1 MTTTSPSMF
10 LDDGHFFSDYGI
22 HNATSELGLNTAG
35 ATVKIRTTSGVAE
48 ATRVYPISLV

>member
-1 MTTTSPSMF
+1 MTTASPSMY
-10 LDDGHFFSDYGI
+10 LDNGHFFSDYGI

-48 ATRVYPISLV
+48 ATRVYPVVLV

>member
-1 MTTTSPSMF
+1 MF

-35 ATVKIRTTSGVAE
+35 ATVKIRTTAGVAE

>member
-35 ATVKIRTTSGVAE
+35 ATVKIRTTAGVAE
-48 ATRVYPISLV
+48 ALRVYPVSLV

>member
-48 ATRVYPISLV
+48 ALRVNPITLV